1 MKKAQN
7 IYDNETFYNEY
18 KNMREMGVNA
28 NELLEI
34 PVIKSMLPDLKNK
47 TILDLGCG
55 NGSMSRYFIEQGAK
69 SVLAIDVSNNMINEA
84 HEKNNLEGITYKVLG
99 MENISKINLKFDLIF
114 SSLAFH
120 YIEDFD
126 KLIFDIYN
134 LLNEGGTLLF
144 SQEHPIVT
152 STIYKQDMKKYTEI
166 DNKRYFFLSDYNLVG
181 ERKIFWNVD
190 GVIKYHRNFSSIAN
204 TIIKNGLVI
213 QEINESDASDSVI
226 SVVEKYKYQKDRP
239 YFIFIKAKKDQ
250 K

>member
-18 KNMREMGVNA
+18 KNMRDTGVNA

-55 NGSMSRYFIEQGAK
+55 NGGMSRYFIEQGAK
-69 SVLAIDVSNNMINEA
+69 SVLAIDISNNMINEA
-84 HEKNNLEGITYKVLG
+84 YEKNNLEGITYQVLE
-99 MENISKINLKFDLIF
+99 MENISKLNLKFDLVF

-120 YIEDFD
+120 YVEDFD
-126 KLIFDIYN
+126 KLMSDIYN
-134 LLNEGGTLLF
+134 LLNEDGILLF

-166 DNKRYFFLSDYNLVG
+166 DNKRYFFISDYNLIG
-181 ERKIFWNVD
+181 ERKRFWNVD
-190 GVIKYHRNFSSIAN
+190 GVIKYHRNFSSIIN
-204 TIIKNGLVI
+204 TIIKNGLII

-226 SVVEKYKYQKDRP
+226 NIVEKYKYQKDRP